1 MDWLDR
7 GGVLVWPLLVSSII
21 AFAVIMERLFAH
33 QRYGCSSRKLL
44 GRIRREGKALQ
55 SGHVPK
61 WLDDTRSYVGQLAAC
76 FFRYADKSREVRTNA
91 LKRERDNLLAA
102 YNKNLRVISTIA
114 HAAPLLGLLGTVTGL
129 VSAFAQIEELGGR
142 VRPSDLAGGIW
153 EALLTTVFGL
163 SIGLTCY
170 LVSQFFRSR
179 SERMVH
185 QMQEIVSELDEMFL
199 RGSSIDKE

>member
-21 AFAVIMERLFAH
+21 AFAIIMERLFAH
-33 QRYGCSSRKLL
+33 QRYGCSSRMLL
-44 GRIRREGKALQ
+44 GRIRREKNALRSVQ
-55 SGHVPK
+55 VPQ
-61 WLDDTRSYVGQLAAC
+61 WLDDTRSHLGQLAAC
-76 FFRYADKSREVRTNA
+76 FFRYAGKSGEVRTNA
-91 LKRERDNLLAA
+91 LKRERDKLLAA
-102 YNKNLRVISTIA
+102 YNRNLRVISTIA
-114 HAAPLLGLLGTVTGL
+114 HAAPLLGLLGTVMGL

-185 QMQEIVSELDEMFL
+185 QMQELVSELDEMLFH
-199 RGSSIDKE
+199 STSIDRG